1 MIISASRRTDIPA
14 FYSEWFMKR
23 IEEGHVMVRNPMNA
37 RQVSRISLEPE
48 LVDCIV
54 FWTKDPSGI
63 IGKLDVLDRKKYSY
77 YFQFTLTPYGKD
89 IELSVPEK
97 EKVVS
102 RFIDLSERIG
112 KERVVWRYDPILL
125 TDSINRDYHFRSF
138 ERLAKALAEHTD
150 KCIISFAD
158 FYKKC
163 SKRLSGVK
171 ARETTREDMLAIAE
185 TFAGI
190 CKAQGLKL
198 ETCAE
203 EIDLSCWGIE
213 HGKCIDDALISRIT
227 GRPLAVGKDKSQRE
241 HCGCVASVD
250 IGAYNSCPHGCLY
263 CYANSGNVARSDDL
277 RHNPDSPFLID
288 HLVNS

>member
-54 FWTKDPSGI
+54 FWTKDPSRM
-63 IGKLDVLDRKKYSY
+63 IGKLDVLDQKKYSY
-77 YFQFTLTPYGKD
+77 YFQFSLTPYGKD
-89 IELSVPEK
+89 IEPSVPEK
-97 EKVVS
+97 KKVVS
-102 RFIDLSERIG
+102 AFIELSERIG

-138 ERLAKALAEHTD
+138 EHLAKALAGHTG

-163 SKRLSGVK
+163 TKRLSGV
-171 ARETTREDMLAIAE
+171 
-185 TFAGI
+185 
-190 CKAQGLKL
+190 
-198 ETCAE
+198 
-203 EIDLSCWGIE
+203 
-213 HGKCIDDALISRIT
+213 
-227 GRPLAVGKDKSQRE
+227 
-241 HCGCVASVD
+241 
-250 IGAYNSCPHGCLY
+250 
-263 CYANSGNVARSDDL
+263 
-277 RHNPDSPFLID
+277 
-288 HLVNS
+288 